1 MTTNDPVRAGATD
14 AQQLPARMLNEYA
27 YCPRLFHL
35 EYVQGEWAHNADTL
49 DGRFV
54 HRRVDRPEGR
64 APAAEDLDEGERLH
78 ARSVTVG
85 SDRLGAIAVVD
96 LLEGDGRRVTPVDY
110 KRGSPPDLPERAW
123 EPERVQLCLQGL

>member
-1 MTTNDPVRAGATD
+1 
-14 AQQLPARMLNEYA
+14 MLNEFA

-54 HRRVDRPEGR
+54 HRRVDDPRGA
-64 APAAEDLDEGERLH
+64 APDADALSDETKIH

-85 SDRLGAIAVVD
+85 SAALGAIAVVD
-96 LLEGDGRRVTPVDY
+96 LLEGEGRRVTPVDY
-110 KRGSPPDLPERAW
+110 KRGSPPDVPERAW
-123 EPERVQLCLQGL
+123 EPERVQVCLQGLLLRENG